1 MCAKYSKPYFV
12 CQLIFQVKIVF
23 HEKREIV
30 TTLNSNGQVLF
41 PKKAMI
47 VKNAFLCTSQFVKIL
62 SRHVFSCLWTRWNKR
77 DRIDPPPISA
87 KTQTKYMNQM
97 FSKTLGNNWKS
108 TDSWQTENK
117 RSHPYKCP
125 ISFLQES
132 F

>member
-47 VKNAFLCTSQFVKIL
+47 VKNAFLCTSQFVKENI
-62 SRHVFSCLWTRWNKR
+62 K
-77 DRIDPPPISA
+77 
-87 KTQTKYMNQM
+87 QTYVLLLVDKM
-97 FSKTLGNNWKS
+97 
-108 TDSWQTENK
+108 E
-117 RSHPYKCP
+117 
-125 ISFLQES
+125 
-132 F
+132 

>member
-23 HEKREIV
+23 HEKEI

-47 VKNAFLCTSQFVKIL
+47 VKNAFCVLPHLSKKIL
-62 SRHVFSCLWTRWNKR
+62 SRHVLSCLWTRWTKR
-77 DRIDPPPISA
+77 DRLDLPPISA

-97 FSKTLGNNWKS
+97 FSKTLCNNRKS
-108 TDSWQTENK
+108 ADSWQRENS
-117 RSHPYKCP
+117 SHPYKYP